1 MRSFSEWYL
10 NHNVSTF
17 CSFISRYC
25 HSSRWLVG
33 ATDPTPP
40 EISGATRPRT
50 PGFTF
55 GRPKVNR
62 KTAKTKVLDSFAQ
75 SVCISGESSLPL
87 NFVLFLIYG
96 LVVNDATPAGL

>member
-1 MRSFSEWYL
+1 MTAIRFDGLWGL
-10 NHNVSTF
+10 PGPDRRIV
-17 CSFISRYC
+17 
-25 HSSRWLVG
+25 
-33 ATDPTPP
+33 A
-40 EISGATRPRT
+40 GATRPRT
-50 PGFTF
+50 PRFTF

>member
-1 MRSFSEWYL
+1 MACGGYGPHTPRDFGGYPPPHPGVHYLSFECPAGGGEDRGL
-10 NHNVSTF
+10 RAV
-17 CSFISRYC
+17 
-25 HSSRWLVG
+25 
-33 ATDPTPP
+33 
-40 EISGATRPRT
+40 
-50 PGFTF
+50 
-55 GRPKVNR
+55 RPKVNR

>member
-1 MRSFSEWYL
+1 
-10 NHNVSTF
+10 
-17 CSFISRYC
+17 
-25 HSSRWLVG
+25 
-33 ATDPTPP
+33 
-40 EISGATRPRT
+40 
-50 PGFTF
+50 
-55 GRPKVNR
+55 VNR